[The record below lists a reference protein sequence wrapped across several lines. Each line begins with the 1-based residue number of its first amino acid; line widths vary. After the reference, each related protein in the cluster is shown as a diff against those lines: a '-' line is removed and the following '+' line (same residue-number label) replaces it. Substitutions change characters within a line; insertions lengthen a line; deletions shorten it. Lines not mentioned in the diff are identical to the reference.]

1 MKMDEI
7 CEEVNFQLGL
17 PANENVEGLQTERAV
32 NLAFREL
39 KRYMK
44 TPVDKTVPFAH
55 RIALA
60 DVGIKTKK
68 VLNVQGA
75 YPRIGLTLST
85 IDSGNVFQTAAA
97 INVYSNIG
105 NASAINIDP
114 IMTELAMAQVR
125 NTLSTDMQYKYD
137 SLNNVLYIAFRDP
150 IPAQITITYV
160 PDFQDVSELVSDTW
174 VDYLVRMS
182 LANMKVALGRT
193 RSKYKIEGSNV
204 SLDGD
209 QLLTEGNQELA
220 DIRAELKS
228 NRRNMVILN

>member
-160 PDFQDVSELVSDTW
+160 PDFQDVSEIVSDTW

-209 QLLTEGNQELA
+209 QLLTEGNQELT
-220 DIRAELKS
+220 DIRQELGSK
-228 NRRNMVILN
+228 RRNMVILN

>member
-32 NLAFREL
+32 NIAFREL

-137 SLNNVLYIAFRDP
+137 SLNNLLYIAFRDP
-150 IPAQITITYV
+150 IPAQITITYA
-160 PDFQDVSELVSDTW
+160 PDFQDVSEIVSDTW

>member
-1 MKMDEI
+1 
-7 CEEVNFQLGL
+7 
-17 PANENVEGLQTERAV
+17 
-32 NLAFREL
+32 
-39 KRYMK
+39 
-44 TPVDKTVPFAH
+44 
-55 RIALA
+55 
-60 DVGIKTKK
+60 
-68 VLNVQGA
+68 
-75 YPRIGLTLST
+75 
-85 IDSGNVFQTAAA
+85 
-97 INVYSNIG
+97 
-105 NASAINIDP
+105 
-114 IMTELAMAQVR
+114 MTELAMAQVR

-137 SLNNVLYIAFRDP
+137 SLNNVLYIAYRGP

-160 PDFQDVSELVSDTW
+160 PDFQDVSEIVNDTW

>member
-137 SLNNVLYIAFRDP
+137 SLNNLLYIAFRDP

>member
-150 IPAQITITYV
+150 IPSQITITYV
-160 PDFQDVSELVSDTW
+160 PDFQDVSEIVSDTW

>member
-105 NASAINIDP
+105 NASAVNIGP

-160 PDFQDVSELVSDTW
+160 PDFQDVSEIVSDTW

>member
-150 IPAQITITYV
+150 IPAQITITYA
-160 PDFQDVSELVSDTW
+160 PDFQDVSEIVSDTW